1 MDDGN
6 DDNSN
11 STVPSIFMMP
21 TVKILLAALR
31 SFLSIINIKNAS
43 AIIIQQMKNSSNK
56 YYIIH
61 DRKV

>member
-11 STVPSIFMMP
+11 STAPSIFMMP
-21 TVKILLAALR
+21 TVKILLASLR
-31 SFLSIINIKNAS
+31 SFLSIINIKNAT